1 MWLETEIFR
10 EDLERICSSEAI
22 PWDMLKNKTIFITG
36 STGLIGFTVISALL
50 YAEMEKKL
58 GITVIGLVRDKTKAE
73 EMFHD
78 QLISSNA
85 LKFVVGDVRELPE
98 IACPVDYIIHGAS
111 PTSSLF
117 FVQHPVETVMT
128 AVQGTMNLLELARQK
143 KVLGF
148 AYLSSME
155 VYGYPEKG
163 HKVTEADAGAFDTLS
178 VRNSYPVSKQ
188 LCENLCCDYAN
199 EYDIPAKIV
208 RLTQCFGPGVK
219 YADGRVF
226 AEFARCALEHRAIVL
241 KTKGETERSY
251 IYTADAATAILMVML
266 KGTKG
271 EAYNAANEK
280 TYCSI
285 LDMAKMVADNWNI
298 NVEIQEESVLKNGYA
313 DTLYIDLS
321 TSKLRD
327 LGWSSTV
334 ALAEMYQR
342 MMEVMKA

>member
-10 EDLERICSSEAI
+10 EDLERICSSEVI
-22 PWDMLKNKTIFITG
+22 PWDMLRNKTILITG
-36 STGLIGFTVISALL
+36 STGLIGSTVISALL

-58 GITVIGLVRDKTKAE
+58 GITVIALVRDKTKAE
-73 EMFHD
+73 EKFHD

-85 LKFVVGDVRELPE
+85 LKFVVGDVRELPK

-143 KVLGF
+143 KVLDF

-155 VYGYPEKG
+155 VYGYPVKG
-163 HKVTEADAGAFDTLS
+163 HKITEADAGAIDTLS

-219 YADGRVF
+219 YEDGRVF
-226 AEFARCALEHRAIVL
+226 AEFARCALEQRAIVL

-251 IYTADAATAILMVML
+251 IYTADAATAILMVLL

-271 EAYNAANEK
+271 EAYNVANEK
-280 TYCSI
+280 AYCSI

-313 DTLYIDLS
+313 DTLYMDLS